1 MHLGE
6 NTMEVH
12 PHKTD
17 RTFGMK
23 LRRFFRRLMNGIRRI
38 VDEACDYIVGSPT
51 AVEMPY
57 LGFTEVN
64 E

>member
-1 MHLGE
+1 M
-6 NTMEVH
+6 TVH

-17 RTFGMK
+17 PTFGMK
-23 LRRFFRRLMNGIRRI
+23 LRRFFRRLMNKLSRMA
-38 VDEACDYIVGSPT
+38 DEACDYIVGSPT

-64 E
+64 K